1 MLHIGLTFLA
11 QVSGAML
18 LPAAIPGM
26 FVALLRRPF
35 VYPVSALLATAYMGC
50 GFPLSFFWAWSP
62 SMRGSYMRLNL
73 SE

>member
-26 FVALLRRPF
+26 IVALLRRLF
-35 VYPVSALLATAYMGC
+35 IYPVSALLATAYMGR

-62 SMRGSYMRLNL
+62 SVWFSYMRLSL